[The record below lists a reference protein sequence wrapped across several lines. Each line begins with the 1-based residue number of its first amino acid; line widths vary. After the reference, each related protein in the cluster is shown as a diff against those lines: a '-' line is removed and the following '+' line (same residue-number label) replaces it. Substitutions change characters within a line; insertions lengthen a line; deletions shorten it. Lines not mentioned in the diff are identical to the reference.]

1 MRVLAL
7 LLAALVG
14 LAACSGEDEQTGS
27 ASAASAPEPD
37 PRLVP
42 LLTQGPEGQT
52 QEPRIGHATARRI
65 CSSVTTSFPAAMS

>member
-1 MRVLAL
+1 VRVLAL
-7 LLAALVG
+7 LLAA

-65 CSSVTTSFPAAMS
+65 CSSVTTSFLAAMS